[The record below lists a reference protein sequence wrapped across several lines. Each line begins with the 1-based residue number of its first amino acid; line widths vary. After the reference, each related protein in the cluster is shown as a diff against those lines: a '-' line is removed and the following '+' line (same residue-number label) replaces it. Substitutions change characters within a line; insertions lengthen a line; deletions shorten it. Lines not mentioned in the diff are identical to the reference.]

1 MTSRTAPVVAVV
13 DYGLANIQSVLNAL
27 ECFTPNVRIAAR
39 GAELA
44 GADRIVLPGVGHF
57 VKGMRGLRERG
68 HEEAL
73 NTLVRDGGVPLLGIC
88 LGFQF
93 LFAASDEGDERGLG
107 WIDGRVV
114 RLPQAPGVKVP
125 HIGWSEVTCPRSSLL
140 FAEIK
145 PPIEFYFV
153 HSYCIPNTGEAESCA
168 SAVCTYGSCFVAAI
182 EKRNIHATQ
191 FHPEKSQ
198 LAGMKL
204 IETFLAL

>member
-1 MTSRTAPVVAVV
+1 MSSATGPVVAVV
-13 DYGLANIQSVLNAL
+13 DYGLANIRSVLNAL
-27 ECFTPNVRIAAR
+27 ECFTPNLRVAAR

-57 VKGMRGLRERG
+57 AKGMQGLRARG

-73 NTLVRDGGVPLLGIC
+73 NALVRDGGVPLLGIC

-93 LFAASDEGDERGLG
+93 LFEASDEGDERGLG
-107 WIDGRVV
+107 WIEGRIG
-114 RLPQAPGVKVP
+114 RLPEAPGIKIP
-125 HIGWSEVTCPRSSLL
+125 HVGWSDVTCPRSSQL
-140 FAEIK
+140 FAELN

-153 HSYCIPNTGEAESCA
+153 HSYSAPNSGEAADRA
-168 SAVCTYGSCFVAAI
+168 SALCTYGTTFVAAI

>member
-1 MTSRTAPVVAVV
+1 VSGPTAPVVAVV

-27 ECFTPNVRIAAR
+27 ECFTPNVRVAPH
-39 GAELA
+39 GADLA

-57 VKGMRGLRERG
+57 AKGMRGLRERG

-73 NTLVRDGGVPLLGIC
+73 NALVRDGGVPLLGIC

-93 LFAASDEGDERGLG
+93 LFEGSDEGEERGLG
-107 WIDGRVV
+107 WIEGRIV
-114 RLPQAPGVKVP
+114 RLPEGPGIKVP
-125 HIGWSEVTCPRSSLL
+125 HIGWSDVTCPQASRL

-153 HSYCIPNTGEAESCA
+153 HSYCAPNSGETAACA
-168 SAVCTYGSCFVAAI
+168 SALCTHGTTFVAAV
-182 EKRNIHATQ
+182 EKKNIHATQ

>member
-1 MTSRTAPVVAVV
+1 MSNTTAPTVAVV

-27 ECFTPNVRIAAR
+27 ECFTPNLRVAAR
-39 GAELA
+39 GADLA

-57 VKGMRGLRERG
+57 AKGMRGLRERG

-73 NTLVRDGGVPLLGIC
+73 NALVRDGGVPLLGIC

-93 LFAASDEGDERGLG
+93 LFEGSDEGEERGLG
-107 WIDGRVV
+107 WLAGRIV
-114 RLPQAPGVKVP
+114 RLPEGRGVKVP
-125 HIGWSEVTCPRSSLL
+125 HIGWSDVTCPQPSRL

-153 HSYCIPNTGEAESCA
+153 HSYCAPNSGEAAACA
-168 SAVCTYGSCFVAAI
+168 SAVCSYGGGFVAAI
-182 EKRNIHATQ
+182 EKKNIHATQ

>member
-1 MTSRTAPVVAVV
+1 VAVV

-27 ECFTPNVRIAAR
+27 ECFTPNVHVAPR
-39 GAELA
+39 GADLA

-57 VKGMRGLRERG
+57 ARGMRGLRERG

-73 NTLVRDGGVPLLGIC
+73 NTLVRDGSVPLLGIC

-93 LFAASDEGDERGLG
+93 LFEASDEGEERGLG
-107 WIDGRVV
+107 WIEGRVV
-114 RLPQAPGVKVP
+114 RLPEGPGIKVP
-125 HIGWSEVTCPRSSLL
+125 HVGWSDVTCPQASRL

-153 HSYCIPNTGEAESCA
+153 HSYCAHNSGEAADCA
-168 SAVCTYGSCFVAAI
+168 SALCTYGSTFVAAL
-182 EKRNIHATQ
+182 EKGNIHATQ

>member
-1 MTSRTAPVVAVV
+1 MSDATAPVVAVV

-27 ECFTPNVRIAAR
+27 ECFTPNVRVAVR
-39 GAELA
+39 GADLA

-57 VKGMRGLRERG
+57 AKGMQGLRARG

-73 NTLVRDGGVPLLGIC
+73 NALVRDGGVPLLGIC

-93 LFAASDEGDERGLG
+93 LFEASDEGDERGLG
-107 WIDGRVV
+107 WIKGRIV
-114 RLPQAPGVKVP
+114 RLPGGPGVKIP
-125 HIGWSEVTCPRSSLL
+125 HVGWSDVTCPHASRL

-145 PPIEFYFV
+145 PPTEFYFV
-153 HSYCIPNTGEAESCA
+153 HSYSVPNSGEGADCA
-168 SAVCTYGSCFVAAI
+168 SALCTYGTTFVAAI

>member
-1 MTSRTAPVVAVV
+1 MSSPTTPVVVVV

-27 ECFTPNVRIAAR
+27 ECFTPNVRVAAQ
-39 GAELA
+39 GAELE

-57 VKGMRGLRERG
+57 AKGMQGLRARG

-73 NTLVRDGGVPLLGIC
+73 NALVRDGGVPLLGIC

-93 LFAASDEGDERGLG
+93 LFEASDEGDERGLG
-107 WIDGRVV
+107 WLEGRIV
-114 RLPQAPGVKVP
+114 RLPAGPGVKIP
-125 HIGWSEVTCPRSSLL
+125 HVGWSDVTCPQASRL

-153 HSYCIPNTGEAESCA
+153 HSYCALNSGEAAVCA
-168 SAVCTYGSCFVAAI
+168 SALCNYGGSFVAAI

>member
-1 MTSRTAPVVAVV
+1 MSEPVVAVV
-13 DYGLANIQSVLNAL
+13 DYGLANIQSVINAL
-27 ECFTPNVRIAAR
+27 ECFTPNVRVAAS
-39 GAELA
+39 GADLA

-57 VKGMRGLRERG
+57 TRGMRGLRERG
-68 HEEAL
+68 HEQAL
-73 NTLVRDGGVPLLGIC
+73 NALVRDGSVPLLGIC

-93 LFAASDEGDERGLG
+93 LFEGSEEGEERGLG
-107 WIDGRVV
+107 WIEGRIV
-114 RLPQAPGVKVP
+114 RLPEALRVKVP
-125 HIGWSEVTCPRSSLL
+125 HVGWSDVTCAPGSRL

-153 HSYCIPNTGEAESCA
+153 HSYCAMNGGEAAACA
-168 SAVCTYGSCFVAAI
+168 SALCSYGGTFVAAL
-182 EKRNIHATQ
+182 EKRNIYATQ